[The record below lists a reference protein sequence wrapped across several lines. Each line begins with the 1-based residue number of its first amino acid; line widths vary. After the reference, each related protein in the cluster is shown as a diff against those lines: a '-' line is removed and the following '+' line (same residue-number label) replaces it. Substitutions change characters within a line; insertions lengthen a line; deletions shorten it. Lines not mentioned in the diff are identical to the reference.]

1 MYSLDS
7 SQALNK
13 NGHCHT
19 HFQWMYSNLPT
30 SNSISWQPPS
40 SKYCHFL
47 KASTNRLCTNLFHKW
62 VGLTKRNLLSSCKSA
77 RRRTPGRPS
86 TCPGWVGAVNTT
98 KATVVLS
105 LNVSYTFIHHL
116 LYYKHGAW
124 CVVVFC
130 FVFCCCFFIFFIS
143 GYCYSGILCVSLIQF
158 STTVAL
164 FQTRPFHHCPPKFLS
179 FTLSLPYTVL
189 RSFHSKWIEGNSML
203 RYYS

>member
-124 CVVVFC
+124 CVFFCCCCCCCCCCFLFFFLVIVIVVFC
-130 FVFCCCFFIFFIS
+130 VFLWSSLAPLLHFFKPGHFITVPQSFF
-143 GYCYSGILCVSLIQF
+143 
-158 STTVAL
+158 
-164 FQTRPFHHCPPKFLS
+164 P
-179 FTLSLPYTVL
+179 LPYH
-189 RSFHSKWIEGNSML
+189 FHTLFWEVFIQNG
-203 RYYS
+203 